1 MFGAFSKALLAEAAD
16 FNFLGCSF
24 DEILLSWN
32 MFSDFSAPTKAGIC
46 MRIHL
51 FIFTTIRGP
60 GRGFCL
66 ILNKVEKKYCAAQ
79 RLWGDVVR

>member
-32 MFSDFSAPTKAGIC
+32 MVSGFSEPTKQGSACAITF
-46 MRIHL
+46 L
-51 FIFTTIRGP
+51 F
-60 GRGFCL
+60 L
-66 ILNKVEKKYCAAQ
+66 L
-79 RLWGDVVR
+79 